1 MPEFSRTYF
10 SMSNGDPN
18 VRGPWNSDAEFEY
31 VENPHPAVDGGDGTA
46 SIELSEDDSVTLTML
61 KERTK
66 SDLASDPMTGADL
79 GSGLAQAADRELDPA
94 R

>member
-1 MPEFSRTYF
+1 
-10 SMSNGDPN
+10 

-46 SIELSEDDSVTLTML
+46 SVQLSETDAVTLTMM

-66 SDLASDPMTGADL
+66 SDLTASPVTGADL
-79 GSGLAQAADRELDPA
+79 GSGLSQDTDEG
-94 R
+94 